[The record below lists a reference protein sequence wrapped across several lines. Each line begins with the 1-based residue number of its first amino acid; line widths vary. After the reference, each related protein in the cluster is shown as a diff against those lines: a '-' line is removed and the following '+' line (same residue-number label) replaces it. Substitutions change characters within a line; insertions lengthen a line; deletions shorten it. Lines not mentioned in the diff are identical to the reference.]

1 MRARRWMLGWAW
13 GSVALAAETVTP
25 PSPAPTAPAPVVTAP
40 PVEDDGTPTITIV
53 GDRFARWDRTRWY
66 AEMQLGFPLPFPL
79 YAARNNEVRVTALQV
94 RTELF
99 CEKAFRRGKK
109 GFEVHCDV
117 RDLGLQAVVFDQ
129 VAPHAQEVLDEYD
142 RKISEADL
150 ILFAS
155 DDGRINDVG
164 FEGFEASNNRELTQ
178 REGARQL
185 MLRLISGFHMK
196 VPKPENT
203 YDGQWVEHNPAL
215 LRLPVVNQ
223 VNGMSFSPEGKG
235 GSVQYETFTSMG
247 SSYVVHQIDRYKGHQ
262 VVQSEGKG
270 LVTDGAENEDQGN
283 QYLVT
288 LHGVAL
294 YDPSS
299 GIMTERVYAVTGET
313 TASSRLADGW
323 GGSLYF
329 HSGRL
334 QKLADEAPK
343 AVVGPT
349 RRVAPPGAP
358 ATDALPAWVP
368 ME

>member
-1 MRARRWMLGWAW
+1 MRARGWVVSWAW

-25 PSPAPTAPAPVVTAP
+25 PSPAPTAPAPIVAAP
-40 PVEDDGTPTITIV
+40 PQDDETPTITIV

-66 AEMQLGFPLPFPL
+66 AEMQIGFPLPFPL

-117 RDLGLQAVVFDQ
+117 RDLGLQAVVFDA
-129 VAPHAQEVLDEYD
+129 VAPHALEVLEEYD

-155 DDGRINDVG
+155 DDGRINDIG

-215 LRLPVVNQ
+215 LRLP
-223 VNGMSFSPEGKG
+223 
-235 GSVQYETFTSMG
+235 
-247 SSYVVHQIDRYKGHQ
+247 
-262 VVQSEGKG
+262 
-270 LVTDGAENEDQGN
+270 
-283 QYLVT
+283 
-288 LHGVAL
+288 
-294 YDPSS
+294 
-299 GIMTERVYAVTGET
+299 
-313 TASSRLADGW
+313 
-323 GGSLYF
+323 
-329 HSGRL
+329 
-334 QKLADEAPK
+334 
-343 AVVGPT
+343 
-349 RRVAPPGAP
+349 
-358 ATDALPAWVP
+358 
-368 ME
+368 